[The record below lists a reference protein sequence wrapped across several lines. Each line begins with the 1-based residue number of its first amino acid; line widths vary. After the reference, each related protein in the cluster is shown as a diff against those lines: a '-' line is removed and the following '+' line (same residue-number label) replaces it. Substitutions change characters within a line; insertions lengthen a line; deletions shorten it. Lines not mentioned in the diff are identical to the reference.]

1 MDGYMPKCDRCEHYN
16 SCVVQKRLTQLS
28 QELWNISREKSGR
41 TDGFVDGK
49 YVKDAIEAEQTEPKT
64 ERSE

>member
-1 MDGYMPKCDRCEHYN
+1 MSGYMPKCDKCEHYN
-16 SCVVQKRLTQLS
+16 SCVVQQRITELS
-28 QELWNISREKSGR
+28 QTLWNISREKSGR

-49 YVKDAIEAEQTEPKT
+49 YVKDITDTPQT